1 MAAKRI
7 ITNEEIEK
15 IIALNDSVRGT
26 SEYAKYYMYSES
38 KYLNDGKW
46 SNWCAG
52 GWANKIFVNKLTVK
66 KVRDK
71 IYLVSEPY
79 KICNHTYMDRYEV
92 TDTIKEVLGL

>member
-15 IIALNDSVRGT
+15 IIALNNSVRGT
-26 SEYAKYYMYSES
+26 SEYTKYHMYSEE
-38 KYLNDGKW
+38 KYFNNGKW

-52 GWANKIFVNKLTVK
+52 GWADKIFVNKLIVK

-79 KICNHTYMDRYEV
+79 KVGDYTYMDRYEV